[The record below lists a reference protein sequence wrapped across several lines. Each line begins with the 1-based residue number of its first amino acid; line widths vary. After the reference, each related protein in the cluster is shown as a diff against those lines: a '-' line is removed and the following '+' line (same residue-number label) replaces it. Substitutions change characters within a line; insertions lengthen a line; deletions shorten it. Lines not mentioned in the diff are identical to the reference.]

1 MLLCYTWTTLI
12 ICVYFYLS
20 IPFLSLSHPFSMYLT
35 PFFSSEKKWWNRKT
49 VRNMDSK
56 EGDWEAKKVQ
66 NSKKG
71 LSWEKKERI
80 NVNFSQFIINSSFF
94 IITSIIIIIYMN
106 NNTHLRLFIFNHNL
120 FSSLFLTI
128 CLSVDLSVDPFFSLS
143 LLYVLSI
150 SLSFFPNMTSV
161 VKAHMNDTQ
170 HLWLFIYPFFL
181 FVSPFFY
188 VSQPFFSQRK
198 KWWNRQKRKD
208 EIDWKRGEIVNQERW
223 VNTNELS
230 VVQMLS

>member
-56 EGDWEAKKVQ
+56 KGDWEAKKVQ

-128 CLSVDLSVDPFFSLS
+128 CLCLSIYLLIPFSLYLSSMYYQFLS
-143 LLYVLSI
+143 L
-150 SLSFFPNMTSV
+150 FFPIWQALLRHIWMTLNICDYSSI
-161 VKAHMNDTQ
+161 
-170 HLWLFIYPFFL
+170 LFFCLSHPFSMYL
-181 FVSPFFY
+181 SPFF
-188 VSQPFFSQRK
+188 PRGK
-198 KWWNRQKRKD
+198 NG
-208 EIDWKRGEIVNQERW
+208 EIDRKER
-223 VNTNELS
+223 
-230 VVQMLS
+230 MR